1 MLTNCCAA
9 IASAVA
15 ADERLYLCWV
25 IGERLCES
33 LTVRSVYI
41 GLLLPVARNFIFTV
55 GRARDAAIVRRVSGG
70 ALQFVHRSCDRLAL
84 RLAIVSLWGD
94 SNAFE

>member
-15 ADERLYLCWV
+15 ADERLNLYWA

-41 GLLLPVARNFIFTV
+41 GLLLPVARNLISTV
-55 GRARDAAIVRRVSGG
+55 GRARDVPIVRRVSVS
-70 ALQFVHRSCDRLAL
+70 ALYFVHRSCDRLEL

-94 SNAFE
+94 SDAFE